1 MRNRGLIFTLLVIFA
16 LICAYNLYY
25 TVMRLSTDSM
35 LNDMTVEQ
43 RVNWFKDQ
51 ENFDAYK
58 KYRENSMSL
67 GLDLQGGMFVTL
79 EVGIDEV
86 IRANAYDPKDTL
98 INNAIAKANALT
110 SSNSSDYVDLFVQS
124 FKQLAPQAKL
134 STYFAQGLG
143 LTFEASDDQVL
154 KALKEKADKAI
165 DQTFDVLRKRI
176 DRFGVASPTIQKYG
190 SNRILVE
197 LPGVKDSDRVRKLLR
212 GTAKLEFWPTYPVK
226 DAFQYLEKANEA
238 IRKVKGIVVDTAN
251 VNLASNDSTK
261 SDSSKKDTTLVQKQA
276 KDTAKKDT
284 ANLTDEQKREKF
296 KKENPL
302 FAKLAFPNFE
312 GMKGN
317 EPIVGYALISD
328 TAEVNKMLAL
338 PEVQNVL
345 PDDIRFLWTAKPEI
359 PSSQYLTLISIKTN
373 RDNKAPLDGSTVVEA
388 RQDFDPQNRNMPI
401 VSMSMNVEGAK
412 KWKKMTTDYLN
423 KSIAV
428 VLDGYVYSYPT
439 VNSVIPNGQSQ
450 ISGNFTIEEA
460 KDLATILT
468 SGKMEAPAR
477 IEGEEIVGASLGQD
491 TINQG
496 IISFIA
502 GFLIVTLF
510 MLLYYRTAGLIADIA
525 LIFNLFFI
533 FGISSAFNVVL
544 TLPGIAGIVLTMGMA
559 VDANILIYERIR
571 EELNAG
577 KSIKFSVSEGFSKS
591 LSAILDSNIT
601 TFLTGLVL
609 YNFGTGPIKGFAV
622 TLMIGIVTTLI
633 AALLVTRVIVEY
645 VIKNENSI
653 KKLQFG
659 NIVLYQKLINAN
671 FNFMGIRKKVYAIFG
686 SLLAL
691 YLIFIFSFGF
701 KYSVDFVGGRQFVV
715 QYDPSEIELDQVRS
729 SLTKAFDNNMPI
741 IKTVG
746 NKNQIMITTNYL
758 VDQQDADD
766 KVASKIIETLKK
778 EKSTPNPKI
787 LKSTKVGPTIARD
800 IVIGA
805 YYSVIFSLLII
816 FLYILLRFSRWQF
829 GLGAIVSLLFNVFTV
844 MGLFSLFSYLDILPF
859 SLELDQSFIA
869 AILTVVGYDIN
880 DTVVVYDRIREIIQD
895 SKSKLN
901 YEQVFNNGVN
911 QTLSRTVI
919 TGATTILSALI
930 LFLFGG
936 EVIRGFIFAMLIGFI
951 VGIFTSI
958 FVASPV
964 SLDLIKNSEKS

>member
-1 MRNRGLIFTLLVIFA
+1 MRNRGLILTLLVIFA

-35 LNDMTVEQ
+35 LNEMTVEQ
-43 RVNWFKDQ
+43 RVEWFKDQ
-51 ENFDAYK
+51 ENFEAYK
-58 KYRENSMSL
+58 TYRENSMSL

-98 INNAIAKANALT
+98 INQAIAKAKELT
-110 SSNSSDYVDLFVQS
+110 STNSSNFVDLFLQS
-124 FKQLAPQAKL
+124 LKQKAPQAKL

-143 LTFEASDDQVL
+143 LTFDASDEQIT

-165 DQTFDVLRKRI
+165 DQTFDVLRKRV
-176 DRFGVASPTIQKYG
+176 DRFGVTSPTIQKYG

-197 LPGVKDSDRVRKLLR
+197 LPGVKDSERVRKLLR
-212 GTAKLEFWPTYPVK
+212 GTAQLEFWPTYPIK
-226 DAFQYLEKANEA
+226 DAFQYIEKANEA
-238 IRKVKGIVVDTAN
+238 VRKVKGIVVDT
-251 VNLASNDSTK
+251 T
-261 SDSSKKDTTLVQKQA
+261 KKDTS
-276 KDTAKKDT
+276 
-284 ANLTDEQKREKF
+284 LTEEQKREKF

-302 FAKLAFPNFE
+302 FAKLLFPNFE
-312 GMKGN
+312 GLKGN
-317 EPIVGYALISD
+317 EPVVGYALISD
-328 TAEVNKMLAL
+328 TGEVNRMLAI
-338 PEVQNVL
+338 PEVQAVM
-345 PDDIRFLWTAKPEI
+345 PDDIRLLWTAKPENEA
-359 PSSQYLTLISIKTN
+359 SQYLTLIAIKTN
-373 RDNKAPLDGSTVVEA
+373 RENKAPLDGSTVVDA

-423 KSIAV
+423 KHIAV
-428 VLDGYVYSYPT
+428 VLDGYVYSYPV
-439 VNSVIPNGQSQ
+439 VNSVIPNGQTQ

-491 TINQG
+491 TIKQG

-502 GFLIVTLF
+502 GFLIVIIF
-510 MLLYYRTAGLIADIA
+510 MAFYYKTAGIIADIA

-571 EELNAG
+571 EELGAG
-577 KSIKFSVSEGFSKS
+577 KSIKFSVSEGFSKA
-591 LSAILDSNIT
+591 LSSIIDSNAT

-633 AALLVTRVIVEY
+633 AALLVTRIIIEY
-645 VIKNENSI
+645 IIRNEEGI

-659 NIVLYQKLINAN
+659 ATGLYKKIVEAN
-671 FNFMGIRKKVYAIFG
+671 FDFIGMRKKAYYVIGGLMIA
-686 SLLAL
+686 
-691 YLIFIFSFGF
+691 YLVFIFAFGF
-701 KYSVDFVGGRQFVV
+701 KYGVDFVGGRQFVV
-715 QYDPSEIELDQVRS
+715 EYDASEIQLDKVRN
-729 SLTKAFDNNMPI
+729 SLTQAFQNNMPI

-746 NKNQIMITTNYL
+746 SKNQIMITTNYL
-758 VDQQDADD
+758 VNQQDADE
-766 KVASKIIETLKK
+766 KVANLIIETLKK
-778 EKSTPNPKI
+778 EPSTPNPRI
-787 LKSTKVGPTIARD
+787 IKSTKVGPTVARD

-829 GLGAIVSLLFNVFTV
+829 GLGAIASLIFNVFTV
-844 MGLFSLFSYLDILPF
+844 MGFFSILSYLDILPF
-859 SLELDQSFIA
+859 SLELDQSIIA

-880 DTVVVYDRIREIIQD
+880 DSVIVFDRIREVLRETKFKFD
-895 SKSKLN
+895 
-901 YEQVFNNGVN
+901 YEKIFNSGIN
-911 QTLSRTVI
+911 QTLSRTLI
-919 TGATTILSALI
+919 TSFTTILSALI
-930 LFLFGG
+930 LFIFGG
-936 EVIRGFIFAMLIGFI
+936 EVIKGFMFAMLIGFF
-951 VGIFTSI
+951 VGVITSI
-958 FVASPV
+958 FVASPITM
-964 SLDLIKNSEKS
+964 DLIINVEKKTETKS

>member
-1 MRNRGLIFTLLVIFA
+1 MRNRGLVLTLLVIFA

-35 LNDMTVEQ
+35 LNEMTVEQ
-43 RVNWFKDQ
+43 RVEWFKDQ

-86 IRANAYDPKDTL
+86 IRANAYDAKDTL
-98 INNAIAKANALT
+98 VNKAIAKANELT
-110 SSNSSDYVDLFVQS
+110 STNSSNYVELFIQS

-143 LTFEASDDQVL
+143 LTFDASDDQIS

-176 DRFGVASPTIQKYG
+176 DRFGVSSPTIQKYG

-212 GTAKLEFWPTYPVK
+212 GTAQLEFWPTYPIK
-226 DAFQYLEKANEA
+226 DAFQYVEKANEEV
-238 IRKVKGIVVDTAN
+238 RKINGIVVDT
-251 VNLASNDSTK
+251 T
-261 SDSSKKDTTLVQKQA
+261 KKDTSI
-276 KDTAKKDT
+276 
-284 ANLTDEQKREKF
+284 TDEQKREKF

-328 TAEVNKMLAL
+328 TSDVNKMLAL

-345 PDDIRFLWTAKPEI
+345 PDDIRFMWTAKPEAVA
-359 PSSQYLTLISIKTN
+359 SQYLTLISIKTN

-423 KSIAV
+423 KSVAV
-428 VLDGYVYSYPT
+428 VLDGLVYSYPT

-477 IEGEEIVGASLGQD
+477 IEGEEIVGATLGQD

-496 IISFIA
+496 ILSFIA
-502 GFLIVTLF
+502 GFIIIIIF
-510 MLLYYRTAGLIADIA
+510 MAVYYKTAGLIADVA

-533 FGISSAFNVVL
+533 FGISSAFNLVL

-571 EELNAG
+571 EELATG
-577 KSIKFSVSEGFSKS
+577 KSIKYSVSEGFSKA
-591 LSAILDSNIT
+591 LSAILDSNAT

-622 TLMIGIVTTLI
+622 TLMVGIVTTLI
-633 AALLVTRVIVEY
+633 AALLVTRVLIEY
-645 VIKNENSI
+645 VIRNEEGI

-659 NIVLYQKLINAN
+659 ASGLYKKLIEAN
-671 FNFMGIRKKVYAIFG
+671 FNFIGIRKKT
-686 SLLAL
+686 
-691 YLIFIFSFGF
+691 YLVIGGLMVAYFVFIFTFGF
-701 KYSVDFVGGRQFVV
+701 KYGVDFVGGRQFVV
-715 QYDPSEIELDQVRS
+715 EYDNAEIQLDKVRA
-729 SLTKAFDNNMPI
+729 SLTQAFENNMPI

-746 NKNQIMITTNYL
+746 AKNQIMITTNYL
-758 VDQQDADD
+758 VNQQDADE
-766 KVASKIIETLKK
+766 KVANTILETLKK
-778 EKSTPNPKI
+778 ESSTPNPKI
-787 LKSTKVGPTIARD
+787 IKSTKVGPTVARD

-805 YYSVIFSLLII
+805 YYSVVFSLIII

-829 GLGAIVSLLFNVFTV
+829 GLGAIASLIFNVFTV
-844 MGLFSLFSYLDILPF
+844 MGFFSLLSYLDFLPF

-880 DTVVVYDRIREIIQD
+880 DSVIVFDRIREIIND
-895 SKSKLN
+895 TKAKFD
-901 YEQVFNNGVN
+901 YEKIFNSGIN
-911 QTLSRTVI
+911 QTLSRTLI
-919 TGATTILSALI
+919 TSATTILSAFI

-936 EVIRGFIFAMLIGFI
+936 EVIKGFMFAMLIGFV
-951 VGIFTSI
+951 VGVCTSI
-958 FVASPV
+958 FVASPITM
-964 SLDLIKNSEKS
+964 DLIVNSEKAENKN

>member
-1 MRNRGLIFTLLVIFA
+1 
-16 LICAYNLYY
+16 
-25 TVMRLSTDSM
+25 MRLSTDSM
-35 LNDMTVEQ
+35 LNEMTVEQ
-43 RVNWFKDQ
+43 RVEWFKDQ

-86 IRANAYDPKDTL
+86 IRANAYDAKDTL
-98 INNAIAKANALT
+98 VNKAIAKANELT
-110 SSNSSDYVDLFVQS
+110 STNSSNYVELFIQS

-143 LTFEASDDQVL
+143 LTFDASDDQIL
-154 KALKEKADKAI
+154 KALKDKADKAI

-176 DRFGVASPTIQKYG
+176 DRFGVSSPTIQKYG

-212 GTAKLEFWPTYPVK
+212 GTAQLEFWPTYPIK
-226 DAFQYLEKANEA
+226 DAFQYIEKANEEL
-238 IRKVKGIVVDTAN
+238 RKINGIVIDT
-251 VNLASNDSTK
+251 T
-261 SDSSKKDTTLVQKQA
+261 KKDTSI
-276 KDTAKKDT
+276 
-284 ANLTDEQKREKF
+284 TDEQKREKF

-302 FAKLAFPNFE
+302 FAKLTFPNFE
-312 GMKGN
+312 GLKGN

-328 TAEVNKMLAL
+328 TADVNKMLAL

-345 PDDIRFLWTAKPEI
+345 PDDIRFMWTAKPEAAA
-359 PSSQYLTLISIKTN
+359 SQYLTLISIKTN

-428 VLDGYVYSYPT
+428 VLDGFVYSYPT

-477 IEGEEIVGASLGQD
+477 IEGEEIVGATLGQD

-496 IISFIA
+496 ILSFIA
-502 GFLIVTLF
+502 GFIIVIIF
-510 MLLYYRTAGLIADIA
+510 MAVYYKTAGIIADIA
-525 LIFNLFFI
+525 LIFNLYFI
-533 FGISSAFNVVL
+533 FGIASAFNLVL

-571 EELNAG
+571 EELASG
-577 KSIKFSVSEGFSKS
+577 KSIKYSVSEGFSKA
-591 LSAILDSNIT
+591 LSAILDSNAT

-622 TLMIGIVTTLI
+622 TLMVGIITTLI
-633 AALLVTRVIVEY
+633 AALLVTRVLIEY
-645 VIKNENSI
+645 VIRNEEGI

-659 NIVLYQKLINAN
+659 TSGLYKKLTEAN
-671 FNFMGIRKKVYAIFG
+671 FNFIGIRKKTYFVIGGLMVAYFV
-686 SLLAL
+686 
-691 YLIFIFSFGF
+691 FIFTFGF
-701 KYSVDFVGGRQFVV
+701 KYGVDFVGGRQFVV
-715 QYDPSEIELDQVRS
+715 EYDNSEVQIDKVRA
-729 SLTKAFDNNMPI
+729 SLTQAFENNMPI

-746 NKNQIMITTNYL
+746 AKNQIMITTNYL
-758 VDQQDADD
+758 VNQQDADE
-766 KVASKIIETLKK
+766 KVANTIIETLKK
-778 EKSTPNPKI
+778 ESSTPNPRI
-787 LKSTKVGPTIARD
+787 IKSTKVGPTVARD

-805 YYSVIFSLLII
+805 YYSVIFSLIII
-816 FLYILLRFSRWQF
+816 FLYILLRFNRWQF
-829 GLGAIVSLLFNVFTV
+829 GLGAIASLIFNVFTV
-844 MGLFSLFSYLDILPF
+844 MGFFSLLSYLDFLPF

-880 DTVVVYDRIREIIQD
+880 DSVIVFDRIREIIND
-895 SKSKLN
+895 TKAKFDF
-901 YEQVFNNGVN
+901 EKIFNSGIN
-911 QTLSRTVI
+911 QTLSRTLI
-919 TGATTILSALI
+919 TSATTILSAFI

-936 EVIRGFIFAMLIGFI
+936 EVIKGFMFAMLIGFV
-951 VGIFTSI
+951 VGVCTSI
-958 FVASPV
+958 FVASPITM
-964 SLDLIKNSEKS
+964 DLIINSEKSENKNS